1 MIRYLLR
8 RAGVSL
14 LLLLSVLTL
23 VFFLQRLVP
32 GSPISQTE
40 DRGLPQEQRER
51 LRRIYGLDRPLPE
64 QYFRWLGA
72 LARGDLGVSLSQ
84 QRPVSVAL
92 RQALP
97 PTVLLAAASLSL
109 EFGLALG
116 LGIAAA
122 RRPGSAFD
130 HALRIG
136 GLVAFSL
143 PAFWLGLMAILLFS
157 YTFPIFPASHMRS
170 IGSEELSPLRSALD
184 VGHHLLLP
192 ALVLGVSRAGG
203 TARVVR
209 ARMLEILQQDYIRTA
224 RAGGLSERRVL
235 WVHALRNLLGP
246 VLQIFA
252 LSIPAL
258 LSGSLVTEIVFAW
271 PGLGRMTF
279 NALLS
284 RDYPLILAATGLTAG
299 IVLLCSLLA
308 DLGLAAADPRVRDA

>member
-8 RAGVSL
+8 RAGISL
-14 LLLLSVLTL
+14 LLLLAVLTL
-23 VFFLQRLVP
+23 VFFLLRLVP
-32 GSPISQTE
+32 GSPIQQSENQSLT
-40 DRGLPQEQRER
+40 GEQRER

-64 QYFRWLGA
+64 QYLRWLGA
-72 LARGDLGVSLSQ
+72 LSRGDLGVSLSQ
-84 QRPVSVAL
+84 QRPVASAL

-97 PTVLLAAASLSL
+97 PTALLAAASLSL
-109 EFGLALG
+109 EFGLALA

-143 PAFWLGLMAILLFS
+143 PAFWLGLMAILLFA
-157 YTFPIFPASHMRS
+157 YAFPIFPASHMRS
-170 IGSEELSPLRSALD
+170 VGGEELGPLGRALD

-209 ARMLEILQQDYIRTA
+209 ARMLEILQQDYVRTA
-224 RAGGLSERRVL
+224 RAGGISERRVL
-235 WVHALRNLLGP
+235 WVHAVRNLLGP
-246 VLQIFA
+246 ILQLFA
-252 LSIPAL
+252 LSIPPL

-271 PGLGRMTF
+271 PGLGRLTF

-299 IVLLCSLLA
+299 LVLFCSLCA